1 MNKQLE
7 EICKINDLFEPREP
21 PLDLIGD
28 ALGWYPPIPDWII
41 DYCHE
46 RKEVFPNEPFT
57 G

>member
-46 RKEVFPNEPFT
+46 RKEVFPNEPFK